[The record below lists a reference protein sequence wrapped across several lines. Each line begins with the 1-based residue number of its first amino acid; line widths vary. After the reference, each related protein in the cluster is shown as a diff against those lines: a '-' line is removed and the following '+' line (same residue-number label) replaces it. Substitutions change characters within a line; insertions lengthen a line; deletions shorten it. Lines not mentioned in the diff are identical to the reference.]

1 MGTKSKAGVVYEYR
15 CQCGMVYVGETGR
28 TLRTREMDHRR
39 AIAKGNQDHS
49 GISKHVL
56 ETGHEILWDEVR
68 IACHERIGAN
78 ERSRKAIIYL
88 KSRGGNASGVARIS
102 PRGWPTFMGAP
113 R

>member
-28 TLRTREMDHRR
+28 TLITREMDHRR

-68 IACHERIGAN
+68 IACHERN
-78 ERSRKAIIYL
+78 WRKRKIKEVSASCMFLVNLEFFIFAIFNT
-88 KSRGGNASGVARIS
+88 KPVT
-102 PRGWPTFMGAP
+102 TFTVY
-113 R
+113 